1 MSLFLSVK
9 CFEKDAARAF
19 LFVNAGSIGMGSQTL
34 DTPSLTQPS
43 SASLPAYKSS
53 AKVDTKVLSLNHP
66 DASPKSS
73 SIFKQAG
80 EGSAEQR
87 SRAPFFG
94 YFRASVG
101 AGISLALS
109 PAITLE
115 VTYSVPVLKAAHDVV
130 KPFQLGVG
138 VSLS

>member
-1 MSLFLSVK
+1 
-9 CFEKDAARAF
+9 
-19 LFVNAGSIGMGSQTL
+19 MGSQTL
-34 DTPSLTQPS
+34 DLPSLTAPS
-43 SASLPAYKSS
+43 SAALSAAQKSS
-53 AKVDTKVLSLNHP
+53 IKTDGRGSRGTHP
-66 DASPKSS
+66 DTDSKAS
-73 SIFKQAG
+73 SIVNSGG
-80 EGSAEQR
+80 EGNAEHR
-87 SRAPFFG
+87 PRAPFFG
-94 YFRASVG
+94 FFRASVG

>member
-1 MSLFLSVK
+1 
-9 CFEKDAARAF
+9 
-19 LFVNAGSIGMGSQTL
+19 MGSQTL
-34 DTPSLTQPS
+34 DPLSLTAPS
-43 SASLPAYKSS
+43 SATLTAAQKSS
-53 AKVDTKVLSLNHP
+53 RTTDSKVSRQIYVDI
-66 DASPKSS
+66 DPKTTSAL
-73 SIFKQAG
+73 KPGGEVNAG
-80 EGSAEQR
+80 HRG
-87 SRAPFFG
+87 RAPFFG
-94 YFRASVG
+94 FFRASVG